1 MLSLCRAS
9 GSCEDASGAAGVAV
23 ACGNDQLAFT
33 LLKTLRAAGVKV
45 PEDVMVAGFD
55 DAQFA
60 ALADPPLTTIHQPSD
75 ALARSLFEM
84 LMIRIRNPNLPAVAM
99 YHDAWLV
106 PRASTA
112 RQCEMRRAD
121 A

>member
-1 MLSLCRAS
+1 
-9 GSCEDASGAAGVAV
+9 
-23 ACGNDQLAFT
+23 
-33 LLKTLRAAGVKV
+33 
-45 PEDVMVAGFD
+45 MVAGFD
-55 DAQFA
+55 DARTA

-75 ALARSLFEM
+75 ALARSLFEI
-84 LMIRIRNPNLPAVAM
+84 LMIRIRNPALPAMAM